1 MQGVILTFDPTT
13 REGAV
18 ISDADCATYNVA
30 GDALDHS
37 IFRFLRQG
45 QRVVFEL
52 NDAGL
57 AINLRTGAEADLKT
71 STADV

>member
-13 REGAV
+13 HEGAV
-18 ISDADCATYNVA
+18 ISDSDRTTYNLA
-30 GDALDHS
+30 SQALDHS

-52 NDAGL
+52 DDAGL
-57 AINLRTGAEADLKT
+57 AINVRTGAEPDLKT